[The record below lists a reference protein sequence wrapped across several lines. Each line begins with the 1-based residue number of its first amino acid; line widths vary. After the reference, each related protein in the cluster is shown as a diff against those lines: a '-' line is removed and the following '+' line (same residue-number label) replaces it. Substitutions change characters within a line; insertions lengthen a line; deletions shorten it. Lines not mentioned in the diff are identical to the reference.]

1 MNVRGTSSLDTFHPT
16 LDHSINAWI
25 ITRPRISLSLHAHH
39 AALPCSLHGQIAVL
53 PTKIFRENGGQ
64 NSRAYDGGLVRSIK
78 ANFLALAR
86 RFKSLEYYLLCVSF
100 LDLFFCKCVIPTA
113 ASIPNNQEPWLFI
126 LSACMWNEEL
136 LIWKQFLSWFLLWF
150 QFRFQ
155 FQTNCW
161 GIGIDTAL
169 VFPPNPIFPSKTC
182 LQIPPVRCTHP
193 TQQPPNIRNSAHL
206 NGNHLVPFPSP
217 TAWPLQSSEQKVAR
231 SDRGIGIKIGGSLE
245 TSVSRLWFSKK
256 SGKDRKV
263 GGIQLKPQES
273 CGGSQSSGLITF
285 LDC

>member
-169 VFPPNPIFPSKTC
+169 VFPPNPIFQVRHAYKSRRFDAP
-182 LQIPPVRCTHP
+182 IPPSHP
-193 TQQPPNIRNSAHL
+193 IFEILRIWMAIIWC
-206 NGNHLVPFPSP
+206 PFPLRQRDP
-217 TAWPLQSSEQKVAR
+217 FRVW
-231 SDRGIGIKIGGSLE
+231 
-245 TSVSRLWFSKK
+245 SKK
-256 SGKDRKV
+256 WPDRIA
-263 GGIQLKPQES
+263 GLES
-273 CGGSQSSGLITF
+273 KLAVRSKRV
-285 LDC
+285 